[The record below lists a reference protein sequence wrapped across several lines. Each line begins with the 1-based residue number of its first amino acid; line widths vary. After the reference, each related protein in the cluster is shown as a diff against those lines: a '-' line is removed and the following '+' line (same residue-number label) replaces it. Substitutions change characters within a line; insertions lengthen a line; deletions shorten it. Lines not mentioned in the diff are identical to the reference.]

1 MEREI
6 YITDNLTKDSA
17 SEIVRLL
24 KVYEQQGNN
33 PIKVYINCYGGELG
47 ALFTVLDAM
56 KTCTCEI
63 ITVNIGEADSA
74 ASLIFAAG
82 TKGKR
87 YCTENSRVMLHEVH
101 IFTDI
106 NGEPLSRVEANLKE
120 WQIHQDRYIA
130 ELAGFSGKSVEQ
142 VKKDITG
149 KDLYLSAQ
157 EAIAYGVADKVVTL
171 DDRVRYQLQK
181 LGGGT
186 AKDGKTPVIKENKMN
201 KEEMLAALK
210 KDHGVDV
217 SALQQKADEAAHLK
231 AELEAAKKENEKLT
245 ASKTD
250 LEAKVADV
258 QKQVQTTAAELEASK
273 KETAFNELVRSGKE
287 FASQRETVLKTF
299 KTAADMEAFYKDRP
313 AVLKTQAA
321 GKGDSEEMDEA
332 TAKLIADGKITKEQ
346 AKKYLK

>member
-6 YITDNLTKDSA
+6 YITENLTKDSA
-17 SEIVRLL
+17 SEIVRLF
-24 KVYEQQGNN
+24 KMFEQQGNN
-33 PIKVYINCYGGELG
+33 PIKVYVNCYGGELG

-82 TKGKR
+82 AKGKR

-101 IFTDI
+101 VFTDI
-106 NGEPLSRVEANLKE
+106 NGEPLSRVEADLRE

-130 ELAGFSGKSVEQ
+130 ELAGFSGRSIEQ
-142 VKKDITG
+142 IKKDITG

-157 EAIAYGVADKVVTL
+157 EAIEYGVADKIVTL

-181 LGGGT
+181 KGGVK
-186 AKDGKTPVIKENKMN
+186 ANDGKTPVTKENQMN

-231 AELEAAKKENEKLT
+231 AELDAVKKENEKLT

-258 QKQVQTTAAELEASK
+258 QKQVETTAAELEASK
-273 KETAFNELVRSGKE
+273 KETAFNELVRAGKE
-287 FASQRETVLKTF
+287 FANQRETVLKTF

-313 AVLKTQAA
+313 AVLKTQAT
-321 GKGDSEEMDEA
+321 GKGEGEAMDA
-332 TAKLIADGKITKEQ
+332 TTAKLIAEGKITKED
-346 AKKYLK
+346 ADKYLK

>member
-6 YITDNLTKDSA
+6 YITENLTKDSA
-17 SEIVRLL
+17 SEIVRLF
-24 KVYEQQGNN
+24 KMFEQQGNN
-33 PIKVYINCYGGELG
+33 PIKVYVNCYGGELG

-82 TKGKR
+82 AKGKR

-101 IFTDI
+101 VFTDI
-106 NGEPLSRVEANLKE
+106 NGEPLSRVEADLRE

-130 ELAGFSGKSVEQ
+130 ELAGFSGRSIEQ
-142 VKKDITG
+142 IKKDITG
-149 KDLYLSAQ
+149 KNLYLSAQ
-157 EAIAYGVADKVVTL
+157 EAIEYGVADKIVTL

-181 LGGGT
+181 KGGVK
-186 AKDGKTPVIKENKMN
+186 ANDGKTPVTKENQMN

-217 SALQQKADEAAHLK
+217 SALQHKADEAAHLK
-231 AELEAAKKENEKLT
+231 AELDAVKKENEKLT

-258 QKQVQTTAAELEASK
+258 QKQVETTAAELEASK
-273 KETAFNELVRSGKE
+273 KETAFNELVRAGKE
-287 FASQRETVLKTF
+287 FANQRETVLKTF

-313 AVLKTQAA
+313 AVLKTQAT
-321 GKGDSEEMDEA
+321 GKGESEVMDA
-332 TAKLIADGKITKEQ
+332 TTAKLIAEGKITKED
-346 AKKYLK
+346 AEKYLK

>member
-6 YITDNLTKDSA
+6 YITENLTKDSA
-17 SEIVRLL
+17 SEIVRLF
-24 KVYEQQGNN
+24 KMFEQQGNN
-33 PIKVYINCYGGELG
+33 PIKVYVNCYGGELG

-82 TKGKR
+82 AKGKR

-101 IFTDI
+101 VFTDI
-106 NGEPLSRVEANLKE
+106 NGEPLSRVEADLRE

-130 ELAGFSGKSVEQ
+130 ELAGFSGRSIEQ
-142 VKKDITG
+142 IKKDITG
-149 KDLYLSAQ
+149 KNLYLSAQ
-157 EAIAYGVADKVVTL
+157 EAIEYGVADKIVTL

-181 LGGGT
+181 KGGVK
-186 AKDGKTPVIKENKMN
+186 ANDGKTPVTKENQMN

-231 AELEAAKKENEKLT
+231 AELDAVKKENEKLT

-258 QKQVQTTAAELEASK
+258 QKQVETTAAELEASK
-273 KETAFNELVRSGKE
+273 KEMAFNELVRAGKE
-287 FASQRETVLKTF
+287 FANQRETVLKTF

-313 AVLKTQAA
+313 AVLKTQAT
-321 GKGDSEEMDEA
+321 GKGESEEIDEA